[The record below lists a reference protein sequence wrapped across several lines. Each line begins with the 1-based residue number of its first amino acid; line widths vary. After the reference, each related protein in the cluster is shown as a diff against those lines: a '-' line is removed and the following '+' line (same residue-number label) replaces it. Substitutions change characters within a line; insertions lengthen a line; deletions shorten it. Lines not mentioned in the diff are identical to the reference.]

1 MRILK
6 YNVFHRFRLVFS
18 LIFIIPFLM
27 SATPAWCQT
36 NFYESQEIKKKII
49 KDFKE
54 LIDIW
59 TEELYF
65 EMYQFGTTR
74 SRKRLQKIEFVQRLV
89 DLHWKPSLKPIKDD
103 NVTILYRNFAII
115 EFTQEFTNKFDL
127 TRTVEKRMVFPT
139 ILEGSTWKIDL
150 TQLINVPY
158 EGRVAEKMAAK
169 KKPMPDK
176 ADKAAK
182 DSTTDAT
189 SDATS
194 DQAAP

>member
-1 MRILK
+1 M
-6 YNVFHRFRLVFS
+6 S
-18 LIFIIPFLM
+18 LIKVKVRNLF
-27 SATPAWCQT
+27 PALLTLILLILLTSIFASPVLSQA
-36 NFYESQEIKKKII
+36 NFYEKQAIRKKIL

-74 SRKRLQKIEFVQRLV
+74 SKKRLKKIEFVQRLV
-89 DLHWKPSLKPIKDD
+89 DLHWKPSLKIIRDEKIK
-103 NVTILYRNFAII
+103 ILYRNFAII
-115 EFTQEFTNKFDL
+115 EFTQEFVNKFDQ
-127 TRTVEKRMVFPT
+127 TRTVEKRMIFPT
-139 ILEGSTWKIDL
+139 ILEGTTWKIDL

-158 EGRVAEKMAAK
+158 EGRIAEKVPD
-169 KKPMPDK
+169 KKPMVDK
-176 ADKAAK
+176 TMK
-182 DSTTDAT
+182 DATVDTT